1 MSRARDLAKLGNTD
15 VIAVNGTDVGF
26 GTLDPKEKV
35 NVVGVVS
42 ATSFYGDGS
51 TLDGIASAGIGTALS
66 DDKTKAL
73 NAIYYTNNE
82 LTLSTTS
89 TIDPPDS
96 GYIAYTQAPTLT
108 IEDTKELIIADGDDL
123 LVDVLGIATG
133 TNVDYAARGNGVFGN
148 IYVDNIES
156 QGGQTSVNFP
166 RGLVSSGVA
175 TFTSDVSIGGTLTYE
190 DVKNVDSVGL
200 ITART
205 GIEVLAGGINVVGD
219 IGLGAGKQT
228 GSAGQLLTSGGAG
241 ADATWTTINA
251 APSVSGIASA
261 SIASGA
267 PVMMNADG
275 KLSAVGGTAAIRSS
289 TCPFITPYSESP
301 TEQSAIVY
309 DTGNDQFIAV
319 YHGTGTGANE
329 IHAKVGSVNA
339 STGVITWGSQQQL
352 TPGGSENPGTPDAIW
367 DTVNNRLLTLY
378 RDAADSQKGYM
389 IVSSVS
395 GGTITSGTPVNVTAN
410 ELNRF
415 CMVQDPVEDKIIVFW
430 EDGAASPTQ
439 GKAIVGEINA
449 AGNSS
454 SWTGEATYCSNRCFS
469 PVASFYPGQ
478 NKVIVS
484 FQHYS
489 SSEKGA
495 ILACTVSGNIITFG
509 TIQYYETNYRV
520 TGSLSY
526 DSNNQQMLVA
536 WQSGTSPY
544 NSKMRTATLSGTTF
558 TFGATTI
565 IRGVTGSSGSDGD
578 PNIVFD
584 PNSKKALIFWEDST
598 QGSGQVASA
607 IVAMSGS
614 APTTLTQNAARLITN
629 NSENAS
635 QYAASAGKMLSLDP
649 DNHVMCYVFYDSETA
664 QRGLRYYSERI
675 GASNVNASNFV
686 GFSQAAYT
694 NGQTATV
701 DVVGSTN
708 TNQTGLTT
716 ATKYFVKN
724 DGSLGSTAD
733 DPSVE
738 AGLALSFTSLL
749 IR

>member
-15 VIAVNGTDVGF
+15 VIAVSGTDVGF

-66 DDKTKAL
+66 EDKTKAL
-73 NAIYYTNNE
+73 NAIYYTNDE
-82 LTLSTTS
+82 LTLNTTS
-89 TIDPPDS
+89 TINPPDS
-96 GYIAYTQAPTLT
+96 GHIAYTQAPTLV
-108 IEDTKELIIADGDDL
+108 IDDTKELIIADGDDL
-123 LVDVLGIATG
+123 LVDVLGISTG
-133 TNVDYAARGNGVFGN
+133 VNVDYAARGNGVFGN
-148 IYVDNIES
+148 IYVDNIYNQS
-156 QGGQTSVNFP
+156 GQTSVNFP
-166 RGLVSSGVA
+166 KGLVSSGVA

-205 GIEVLAGGINVVGD
+205 GIEVLAGGIDIVGD

-241 ADATWTTINA
+241 ANATWTTINA
-251 APSVSGIASA
+251 SPSVSGIASA
-261 SIASGA
+261 SIANGA
-267 PVMMNADG
+267 AVMLNDDG
-275 KLSAVGGTAAIRSS
+275 KFSAVTGTAGIRGT

-309 DTGNDQFIAV
+309 DTQNDQFIAV
-319 YHGTGTGANE
+319 YHGTGTGNNE
-329 IHAKVGSVNA
+329 IHAKVGSVNT

-367 DTVNNRLLTLY
+367 DTVNNRLLVLY
-378 RDAADSQKGYM
+378 RDAADSSKGYM

-395 GGTITSGTPVNVTAN
+395 GGTITAGTPVNVTST

-430 EDGAASPTQ
+430 ENPSQ
-439 GKAIVGEINA
+439 VGKAIVGEINA

-454 SWTGEATYCSNRCFS
+454 SWTGETTYCSNRAFI

-478 NKVIVS
+478 NKVVVS
-484 FQHYS
+484 FMHRS
-489 SSEKGA
+489 ANEAGA
-495 ILACTVSGNIITFG
+495 VIAGTVSGNSITFG
-509 TIQYYETNYRV
+509 SIQYYDP
-520 TGSLSY
+520 GSYMACSSISY
-526 DSNNQQMLVA
+526 DSVNNQMLIA
-536 WQSGTSPY
+536 WQSGSAPY

-558 TFGATTI
+558 TFGTTKVV
-565 IRGVTGSSGSDGD
+565 RGVTGTTGNDGD

-584 PNSKKALIFWEDST
+584 PNSKKALLIWEDST
-598 QGSGQVASA
+598 AGAGALSSA
-607 IVAMSGS
+607 LVTMTGS
-614 APTTLTQNAARLITN
+614 APTDLAQATAVQITN
-629 NSENAS
+629 NNETAS
-635 QYAASAGKMLSLDP
+635 QYAASAGKMLSLDT
-649 DNHVMCYVFYDSETA
+649 DNYIMCYVFYDNNTS
-664 QRGLRYYSERI
+664 QRGLRYYTERI
-675 GASNVNASNFV
+675 GSSNMNANNFV

-724 DGSLGSTAD
+724 DGSLGTAAD
-733 DPSVE
+733 DPSIE